1 MGQIKN
7 IKLHIVTDIKTSR
20 TYPSNTM
27 PEYKVFVGSLSFDA
41 EEKDIREVFD
51 KYGDIKEIDIPTN
64 RETGKTRGFGFV
76 EYPSQEDAQAA
87 IDGANGSEI
96 LGRQININMAQPRGE
111 RSGGYGGG
119 RGGGGG
125 GYGGGRGGG
134 GGGYGGGGRS
144 YGGGGGGG
152 YGGGQRSSYSSGGG
166 GGGYGGGGYSSGGGG
181 GYSSGGGGG
190 YGGGQRY

>member
-51 KYGDIKEIDIPTN
+51 KYGDIKEIVIPTN
-64 RETGKTRGFGFV
+64 RETGKPRGFGFV
-76 EYPSQEDAQAA
+76 EYHSQEDAQAA

-111 RSGGYGGG
+111 RGGGGGGGGGYRSGGGGGYGGG

-152 YGGGQRSSYSSGGG
+152 GSGGGQQRSSYS
-166 GGGYGGGGYSSGGGG
+166 
-181 GYSSGGGGG
+181 
-190 YGGGQRY
+190 